1 MLSFVDAMKF
11 MYWREGGA
19 EVNFLV
25 KTQRG
30 IVTIEVKSGRVKR
43 IGGLGAVLPALQ

>member
-1 MLSFVDAMKF
+1 MKV

-19 EVNFLV
+19 EVDFLV

-30 IVTIEVKSGRVKR
+30 IVAIEVKSGRVKR
-43 IGGLGAVLPALQ
+43 IWGLGAVLPVLSLVSG